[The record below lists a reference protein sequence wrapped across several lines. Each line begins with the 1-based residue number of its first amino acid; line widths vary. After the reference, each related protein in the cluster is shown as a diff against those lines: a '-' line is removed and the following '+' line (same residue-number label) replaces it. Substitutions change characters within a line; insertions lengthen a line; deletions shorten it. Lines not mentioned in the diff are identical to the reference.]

1 MTLPVTPEFISSSKR
16 IHHGSLIV
24 LWLSAIKATAICQT
38 FAVQCAQL
46 ISLIINEVSREKI
59 GAAPSA
65 IDKIDHGSKIA
76 SVHHG
81 ATNDI
86 SVTHLRWSK
95 WHSDDEKTYEEKDN
109 A

>member
-1 MTLPVTPEFISSSKR
+1 
-16 IHHGSLIV
+16 
-24 LWLSAIKATAICQT
+24 
-38 FAVQCAQL
+38 
-46 ISLIINEVSREKI
+46 VSREKI

>member
-1 MTLPVTPEFISSSKR
+1 MTLPVRPEFISSSKR
-16 IHHGSLIV
+16 IHIGSLIV
-24 LWLSAIKATAICQT
+24 LWLWAKKAMAICQT

-46 ISLIINEVSREKI
+46 ISLIKNEVSREKI

-65 IDKIDHGSKIA
+65 IDKIDHDSKIA
-76 SVHHG
+76 SVHNT
-81 ATNDI
+81 ATNAI
-86 SVTHLRWSK
+86 SVTHLRLSK